1 MVAAGAAGSDLG
13 VKVFEDQVLG
23 ATVSAFRFG

>member
-1 MVAAGAAGSDLG
+1 MVAAGAGAEDLG
-13 VKVFEDQVLG
+13 RKVFTNRALG